1 MSRQVHHC
9 SAYGLHIRSEIPLP
23 FGSAAR
29 EAEPDVT
36 IRIGATPEALA
47 PSADRFGPWQTVPG
61 VYLLRAE
68 GVARYLVTGGREI
81 VVQPTGGSDATGLP
95 DYLVGSVL
103 AACLQQRGIATLHA
117 SAIATGAGAVLF
129 AGRSGSGK
137 STLLAAFL
145 DRGYPMLADDVTG
158 VVLDSGG
165 RPTALAAF
173 PCVRLCADA
182 VDRLAWQARTR
193 GPAPAAV
200 NKRRFA
206 PVEFR
211 AEPLAVAAIFVLSPH
226 TRAELEITPAPLAQ
240 AFWVLLQHTYR
251 LKSLLGLEER
261 RGQHFR
267 TVEAL
272 ARRVP
277 VLSIRRPVHPFLLDR
292 LADEVERRLR
302 PGGTTDADSP
312 PVPVPPAPVARAL
325 PIG

>member
-9 SAYGLHIRSEIPLP
+9 SAYGLRIRSEIPLP
-23 FGSAAR
+23 FRSAAW
-29 EAEPDVT
+29 EAEPDVA
-36 IRIGATPEALA
+36 IRVGATPEALA
-47 PSADRFGPWQTVPG
+47 PSADRFGSWQTVPG
-61 VYLLRAE
+61 IYLLRAK

-81 VVQPTGGSDATGLP
+81 VVQPTGGSEARLQDF
-95 DYLVGSVL
+95 LVGSVL
-103 AACLQQRGIATLHA
+103 AACLQQRGIATFHA

-129 AGRSGSGK
+129 AGHSGSGK
-137 STLLAAFL
+137 STLLAALL

-173 PCVRLCADA
+173 PRVRLCADA
-182 VDRLAWQARTR
+182 VDKLGWQARTR
-193 GPAPAAV
+193 GPAPAGV
-200 NKRRFA
+200 DKRRFA

-211 AEPLAVAAIFVLSPH
+211 VEPLAVAAIFVLSPH
-226 TRAELEITPAPLAQ
+226 TGAELEITPAPPAQ
-240 AFWVLLQHTYR
+240 AFWLLLQHTYR
-251 LKSLLGLEER
+251 IKSLLGLEER

-277 VLSIRRPVHPFLLDR
+277 VTRVRRPVHPFLPDR
-292 LADEVERRLR
+292 LAEEIERRLPAGR
-302 PGGTTDADSP
+302 TADADYP
-312 PVPVPPAPVARAL
+312 PVPVPPALVARTL

>member
-36 IRIGATPEALA
+36 IRVGATPEALA
-47 PSADRFGPWQTVPG
+47 PSADRFGAWQTMPG
-61 VYLLRAE
+61 VYLLGVK

-81 VVQPTGGSDATGLP
+81 VVQPTGGSEATKLQ

-103 AACLQQRGIATLHA
+103 AACLQQRGVATFHA

-137 STLLAAFL
+137 STLLAALL
-145 DRGYPMLADDVTG
+145 DHGYPMLADDVTG

-173 PCVRLCADA
+173 PRVRLCADA
-182 VDRLAWQARTR
+182 VDKLGWQARTR
-193 GPAPAAV
+193 APAGV
-200 NKRRFA
+200 DKRPFA
-206 PVEFR
+206 PIESFR
-211 AEPLAVAAIFVLSPH
+211 TEPLAVAAIFVLSPH
-226 TRAELEITPAPLAQ
+226 TGAELEITPAPLAQ
-240 AFWVLLQHTYR
+240 AFWRLLQHTYR
-251 LKSLLGLEER
+251 IKSLVGLKER

-277 VLSIRRPVHPFLLDR
+277 VTCIRRPVHPFLPDR
-292 LADEVERRLR
+292 LGDEIERRLR
-302 PGGTTDADSP
+302 PGRTADADCP
-312 PVPVPPAPVARAL
+312 PVPVPPAPVARTL

>member
-9 SAYGLHIRSEIPLP
+9 SAYGLRIRSEIPLP
-23 FGSAAR
+23 FRSATR

-61 VYLLRAE
+61 VYLLRVK

-81 VVQPTGGSDATGLP
+81 VVQPTGGSEARLQ
-95 DYLVGSVL
+95 DYLVGPVL
-103 AACLQQRGIATLHA
+103 AACLQQRGIATFHA

-137 STLLAAFL
+137 STLVAALL

-158 VVLDSGG
+158 VVLDSEG

-173 PCVRLCADA
+173 PRVRLCADA
-182 VDRLAWQARTR
+182 VDQLGWQARTR
-193 GPAPAAV
+193 GPAPAGV
-200 NKRRFA
+200 DKRRFA
-206 PVEFR
+206 PIESFR
-211 AEPLAVAAIFVLSPH
+211 TEPLAVAAIFVLSPH
-226 TRAELEITPAPLAQ
+226 TGAELEITPAPLAQ
-240 AFWVLLQHTYR
+240 AFWRLLQHTYR
-251 LKSLLGLEER
+251 IKLIGLEER

-277 VLSIRRPVHPFLLDR
+277 VTCIRRPVHPYVLDR
-292 LADEVERRLR
+292 LADEIERRLR
-302 PGGTTDADSP
+302 PGRTTDADCP
-312 PVPVPPAPVARAL
+312 PVPPTLVARTL